1 MSDEFT
7 LPFKAVQ
14 KAAETL
20 TDPHAQSQLLSEL
33 AQQQLLSKQF
43 DTALQTFAAVD
54 QPKERRNALLLA
66 DFGTLPTDKVE
77 PLVQLL
83 ETDPQTK
90 SLAGRLARPML
101 EAKNTDSAWK
111 MIETAKTPFESEQ
124 QRYNFLEKILP
135 QTHGNDWEK
144 ILRLHRTFTDDIYR
158 DWASLTIIKFLAE
171 QKRYEEAEKFVHP
184 LVPIRRSWAY
194 WEMCRLVPAEQSK
207 IFFDQATAT
216 IEQIAI
222 ESGIDTDMEML
233 ATQLRIFGHYA
244 FLNNRE
250 EQGEQLL
257 ERSEAAAT
265 AVVMPMQRY
274 RLQCFLGK
282 VLVELKQI
290 DSIQNYLPIDQILES
305 LSSASDRSRV
315 MVWLAEA
322 GWNDGWTKAVEIL
335 SVPERG
341 VLESDRAKQ
350 IADVLK
356 RSVAHQQGFTATGD
370 HSEDAVRISGEEFES
385 YYYNPFAETDC
396 GC

>member
-1 MSDEFT
+1 
-7 LPFKAVQ
+7 
-14 KAAETL
+14 
-20 TDPHAQSQLLSEL
+20 
-33 AQQQLLSKQF
+33 
-43 DTALQTFAAVD
+43 
-54 QPKERRNALLLA
+54 
-66 DFGTLPTDKVE
+66 
-77 PLVQLL
+77 
-83 ETDPQTK
+83 
-90 SLAGRLARPML
+90 
-101 EAKNTDSAWK
+101 
-111 MIETAKTPFESEQ
+111 
-124 QRYNFLEKILP
+124 
-135 QTHGNDWEK
+135 
-144 ILRLHRTFTDDIYR
+144 
-158 DWASLTIIKFLAE
+158 
-171 QKRYEEAEKFVHP
+171 
-184 LVPIRRSWAY
+184 
-194 WEMCRLVPAEQSK
+194 
-207 IFFDQATAT
+207 
-216 IEQIAI
+216 
-222 ESGIDTDMEML
+222 MEML